1 MCGVIGIFSDHREEM
16 LPLERMASALAHR
29 GPDGAGVWTENA
41 VGLAHTRLAIID
53 RQSRSSQPMHYG
65 SRYVLS
71 FNGEIYNYR
80 ELRDDLKRDGCAFT
94 TESDTEVIMAAF
106 DRWGVNCLH
115 RFNGMWAFVLVDRL
129 SRRVFIARD
138 RFGVKPLYFA
148 VFARGVAFASET
160 KALLCHP
167 SIARRPDLDYCKN
180 YLISGPREYSG
191 PTPWVGVE
199 RLEAAHYIET
209 SVEELVRGEVK
220 PRRYWK
226 LEGVDSDEPYD
237 ESRANRLVSE
247 YFALLDSAV
256 GVRLRSEV
264 KVGSALS
271 GGLDSSS
278 VVALVNAQLRSVG
291 ESDKQETFS
300 CVYRTPGTLHCDESS
315 FINLIAARLDVNS
328 NQIEPTVSDIPEFH
342 RQMIYFLDHPPEST
356 LMSSWHTFMRVAMT
370 DVVVTLD
377 GQGADEQLAGYPR
390 YLISHLAYSRQ
401 PIRESRQF
409 ARMPGSGAFVGL
421 GLIAALS
428 RRMGI
433 PRLVPR
439 ALQAAGKRVYD
450 GSSLNSALA
459 FDCVNSL
466 QNLIHYADRTSMA
479 FSIESRMPF
488 LDFRLAEF
496 LAKVPSAY
504 KIHHGWTK
512 HIARRA
518 FDGTLPDEVVWRK
531 DKMGWP
537 IPEGHWFRGELRGW
551 LVSKLRSSRLLPQL
565 GVSEDDFDSQG
576 TAMQLRRSIRLLN
589 LAVWH
594 DVHVERGWSPE
605 GTLRHSLRERSRCE

>member
-1 MCGVIGIFSDHREEM
+1 MCGVIGIFSANREAM
-16 LPLERMASALAHR
+16 SPIERMAAALAHR
-29 GPDGAGVWTENA
+29 GPDGVGVWTENA

-53 RQSRSSQPMHYG
+53 RQSRASQPMHYG

-80 ELRDDLKRDGCAFT
+80 ELRNDLKRDGYGFN

-106 DRWGVNCLH
+106 DRWGVNCLN

-129 SRRVFIARD
+129 TRRVFIARD

-148 VFARGVAFASET
+148 VFAGGVAFASET

-167 SIARRPDLDYCKN
+167 RISRNPDLEYSKS
-180 YLISGPREYSG
+180 YLKFGPREYDG
-191 PTPWVGVE
+191 PTPWIGVE

-209 SVEELVRGEVK
+209 GIEELLRGEVK
-220 PRRYWK
+220 PRRYWA
-226 LEGVDSDEPYD
+226 LEGVDSDEPYE
-237 ESRANRLVSE
+237 ESRADQLASE
-247 YFALLDSAV
+247 YRELLDSAV
-256 GVRLRSEV
+256 RLRLRSDV

-278 VVALVNAQLRSVG
+278 VVSLVNAQLKAAGLS
-291 ESDKQETFS
+291 EKQETFS

-315 FINLIAARLDVNS
+315 YINLIAARLDVNS
-328 NQIEPTVSDIPEFH
+328 NQIEPAVSNIPEFH

-390 YLISHLAYSRQ
+390 YLIPHLAYSRR
-401 PIRESRQF
+401 PIHDSRQF
-409 ARMPGSGAFVGL
+409 AQMPGSGAFVGL
-421 GLIAALS
+421 GLVAALS
-428 RRMGI
+428 RHMGM

-439 ALQAAGKRVYD
+439 ALAAAGKRVYN
-450 GSSLNSALA
+450 GSALNSALA

-504 KIHHGWTK
+504 KIYNGWTK
-512 HIARRA
+512 HVARRA
-518 FDGTLPDEVVWRK
+518 FDGILPDEIVWRR

-537 IPEGHWFRGELRGW
+537 IPEGHWFQGELRGW
-551 LVSKLRSSRLLPQL
+551 LVSKLRSSRFLQQL
-565 GVSEDDFDSQG
+565 DVSEEDLDGQG
-576 TAMQLRRSIRLLN
+576 SAARLRRSIRLLN

-594 DVHVERGWSPE
+594 DVHVERGWSPQ
-605 GTLRHSLRERSRCE
+605 GTLRHSLGGRFRCE